1 MPPGADRYPEVAD
14 RERRRFLTEVARENC
29 ATGWQLRAGD
39 AANFAIGQG
48 DVLATP
54 LQMAVLYGAI
64 ADGGTVRT
72 PRVGAALV
80 DPVSGERT
88 ALDPGPTHRA
98 PLSAATD
105 RYLRSALR
113 RVVTSGTAAAAFAGM
128 PADWPVAGKTGTG
141 EVVGKRDTSW
151 FVSYAPA
158 TRPRWV
164 VAAVVAQGGPGGSTA
179 APVTARCTSPC
190 AGWAERHEP
199 QRPDRLTGMLTSTSW
214 CSVLV
219 WWYVAAIRASQL
231 GKKVAVVEKKYWGGV
246 CLNVGCIPSKALIK
260 NAELAHTLQHEKE
273 LYGIEGEAT
282 MKYGA
287 THARSRKVSAGI
299 VKGVHFLMKKNKIEE
314 VDGWGTLTSATSMDV
329 ALNDGSTRQL
339 TFDHLI
345 IAAGAVTRMLPGVEV
360 SQNVVTYE
368 EQILDENLPGSIVI
382 AGSGAIGVE
391 FAYVMKNFGVDVT
404 IVEFLDR
411 MVPTEDEEI
420 SKELLKHYKKLG
432 VKVMLS
438 TKVEGVED
446 TGSGV
451 RVTVSPAAGG
461 DQQVL
466 EADKFMSAI
475 GFAPRTEGYGLEA
488 TGVQLTERGAI
499 AIDEYGRTNVENVY
513 AIGDCTAKLMLAHV
527 AEAQGVVAAEHLS
540 GAETMPVEYDFIPR
554 ATYCHPQIGS
564 FGYSEAQAK
573 EKGYDVKTAKFPFS
587 ANGKA
592 MGLGDAVGFVKVV
605 ADAEHNEIIGAHM
618 IGPDVTELL
627 PVLTLAQ
634 KWDLTAD
641 EVSRNVFAHPTLSE
655 AVKEAVEGIAGH
667 MINL

>member
-1 MPPGADRYPEVAD
+1 MADFDVVVLGA
-14 RERRRFLTEVARENC
+14 
-29 ATGWQLRAGD
+29 
-39 AANFAIGQG
+39 
-48 DVLATP
+48 
-54 LQMAVLYGAI
+54 
-64 ADGGTVRT
+64 
-72 PRVGAALV
+72 
-80 DPVSGERT
+80 
-88 ALDPGPTHRA
+88 
-98 PLSAATD
+98 
-105 RYLRSALR
+105 
-113 RVVTSGTAAAAFAGM
+113 
-128 PADWPVAGKTGTG
+128 
-141 EVVGKRDTSW
+141 
-151 FVSYAPA
+151 
-158 TRPRWV
+158 
-164 VAAVVAQGGPGGSTA
+164 GPGG
-179 APVTARCTSPC
+179 
-190 AGWAERHEP
+190 
-199 QRPDRLTGMLTSTSW
+199 
-214 CSVLV
+214 
-219 WWYVAAIRASQL
+219 YVAAIRASQL

-260 NAELAHTLQHEKE
+260 NAEVAHLLQHEKAK
-273 LYGIEGEAT
+273 YGIEGDAT
-282 MKYGA
+282 VSYGV
-287 THARSRKVSAGI
+287 THKRSRQVSGGI

-345 IAAGAVTRMLPGVEV
+345 VATGAVTRMLPGVEV
-360 SQNVVTYE
+360 SKNVVTYE
-368 EQILDENLPGSIVI
+368 EQILDEELPGSLII

-391 FAYVMKNFGVDVT
+391 FAYIMKNFGVDVT

-411 MVPTEDEEI
+411 MVPTEDADI

-432 VKVMLS
+432 VKVMLG
-438 TKVEGVED
+438 TKVESVED

-451 RVTVSPAAGG
+451 KVTVSPAAGG

-466 EADKFMSAI
+466 EADKLLSAI
-475 GFAPRTEGYGLEA
+475 GFAPRTQGYGLAEI
-488 TGVQLTERGAI
+488 GVEITDRGAV
-499 AIDEYGRTNVENVY
+499 AIDEYCRTNVPNVY

-527 AEAQGVVAAEHLS
+527 AEAQGVVAAETLA
-540 GAETMPVEYDFIPR
+540 GAETLPVDYDMIPR
-554 ATYCHPQIGS
+554 ATYCHPQIAS

-573 EKGYDVKTAKFPFS
+573 EKGYDVKTASFPFS

-605 ADAEHNEIIGAHM
+605 ADATHNEILGAHM
-618 IGPDVTELL
+618 IGPEVTELL